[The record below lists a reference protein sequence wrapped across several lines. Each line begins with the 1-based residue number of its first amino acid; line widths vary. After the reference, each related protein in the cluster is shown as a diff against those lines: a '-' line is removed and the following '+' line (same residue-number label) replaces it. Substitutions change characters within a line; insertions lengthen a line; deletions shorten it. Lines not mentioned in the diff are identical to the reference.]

1 MPIVRSTA
9 SSTRL
14 TTNSCVARTLS
25 AVSFGWRSSRSPG
38 QNPMIGGLAPSAL
51 KKLNGAAFKCPSRL
65 SEVTHA
71 MGLRVTSDRAPS
83 RPGRDRSKRLELKQ
97 ADKSSLEIDGKS
109 PVIEGVRGWKSGG
122 PATIELFGSAAIIRT
137 RWLILWRRRRIAPL
151 FAGGRMFS
159 AKGERQNLQRQR
171 WIMPLM

>member
-14 TTNSCVARTLS
+14 TTNSCVARTLR

-71 MGLRVTSDRAPS
+71 MGLRVTSDRVPS

-109 PVIEGVRGWKSGG
+109 PVIKGVEDGRVGDRQQLNFWVSRYNKN
-122 PATIELFGSAAIIRT
+122 PLAD
-137 RWLILWRRRRIAPL
+137 LWRRRRIAPL
-151 FAGGRMFS
+151 FAGVGCLAQKVN
-159 AKGERQNLQRQR
+159 AKTYKGSNG
-171 WIMPLM
+171 